1 MEPFLRKNRLLYESV
16 QKGEL
21 LMVDELLFRRAVN
34 GDMDSFIKLLDPIK
48 ENLYK
53 VSFMYLQNENDTLD
67 CVHEAIIKAIKSLK
81 TLKNPQYFNAW
92 MTRITINVC
101 KDYIKKNSKVTL
113 VDIRDFESNLI
124 IEDDKNSFED
134 YNIITSLDKL
144 SEKERELIVMRYL
157 DDKSLKDISDEINI
171 PLGTVK
177 SRLNRTLKKLK
188 MYFEG

>member
-177 SRLNRTLKKLK
+177 SRINRTLKKLK
-188 MYFEG
+188 MYLEG

>member
-21 LMVDELLFRRAVN
+21 LMVDELLFRKAVK
-34 GDMDSFIKLLDPIK
+34 GDMDSFIKLLAPIK
-48 ENLYK
+48 ENLYR
-53 VSFMYLQNENDTLD
+53 VSFIYLQNENDTLD

-134 YNIITSLDKL
+134 DNIITSLDKL

-188 MYFEG
+188 MYLEG

>member
-134 YNIITSLDKL
+134 DNIITSLDKL

-188 MYFEG
+188 MYLEG

>member
-1 MEPFLRKNRLLYESV
+1 
-16 QKGEL
+16 
-21 LMVDELLFRRAVN
+21 
-34 GDMDSFIKLLDPIK
+34 
-48 ENLYK
+48 
-53 VSFMYLQNENDTLD
+53 
-67 CVHEAIIKAIKSLK
+67 
-81 TLKNPQYFNAW
+81 

-134 YNIITSLDKL
+134 DNIITSLDKL

-188 MYFEG
+188 MYLEG

>member
-1 MEPFLRKNRLLYESV
+1 
-16 QKGEL
+16 
-21 LMVDELLFRRAVN
+21 MVDELLFRKAVK
-34 GDMDSFIKLLDPIK
+34 GDMDSFIKLLAPIK
-48 ENLYK
+48 ENLYR

-134 YNIITSLDKL
+134 DNIITSLDKL
-144 SEKERELIVMRYL
+144 SEKERELIIMRYL
-157 DDKSLKDISDEINI
+157 DDKSLKDISNEINI

-188 MYFEG
+188 IYLEG

>member
-81 TLKNPQYFNAW
+81 TLK
-92 MTRITINVC
+92 VV
-101 KDYIKKNSKVTL
+101 SK
-113 VDIRDFESNLI
+113 
-124 IEDDKNSFED
+124 
-134 YNIITSLDKL
+134 
-144 SEKERELIVMRYL
+144 
-157 DDKSLKDISDEINI
+157 
-171 PLGTVK
+171 
-177 SRLNRTLKKLK
+177 
-188 MYFEG
+188 